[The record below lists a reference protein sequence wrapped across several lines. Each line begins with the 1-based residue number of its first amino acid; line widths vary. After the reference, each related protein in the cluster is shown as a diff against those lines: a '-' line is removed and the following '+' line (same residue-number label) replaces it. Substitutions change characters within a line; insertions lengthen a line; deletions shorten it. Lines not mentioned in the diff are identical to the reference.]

1 MGPALKRRLA
11 RLPHSPTLYQD
22 SELLGY
28 LVQMEHGL
36 SQVPLNATFAPL
48 GSNAMMSLLFQLLP
62 AKV

>member
-11 RLPHSPTLYQD
+11 RLPHFLTLYQD

-48 GSNAMMSLLFQLLP
+48 GSNAMIKLLFQLQP